1 MMDDKLKRALDEARK
16 AIRYVDDQGKRFEL
30 AKKLTEIE
38 RRAATLD
45 KRRVTKDV

>member
-1 MMDDKLKRALDEARK
+1 MTDDKITAIDEDK
-16 AIRYVDDQGKRFEL
+16 KEIRYVDDQGKKFEL